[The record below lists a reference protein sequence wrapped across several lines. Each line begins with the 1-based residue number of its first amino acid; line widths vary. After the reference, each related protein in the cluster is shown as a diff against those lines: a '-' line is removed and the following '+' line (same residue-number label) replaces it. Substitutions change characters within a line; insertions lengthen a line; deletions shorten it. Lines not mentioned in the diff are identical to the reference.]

1 MMSETTDPRKIPAL
15 PAWKVIWEMIRFRP
29 WLWLVDLISVT
40 LLRLCWQ
47 LAPALIIKAFFDMV
61 TGAKQLTFGIW
72 AIVAFLA
79 ATWIGRVI
87 ASYGFYYAD
96 VPIFADMDM
105 LLRKNLLRHIL
116 KRPGASPLPD
126 SAGEAVSRFKKDVD
140 EIPLFVILINDVMI
154 GLVIIAI
161 AILLMAQI
169 SPSVT
174 IMALIPLGIV
184 GIVAN
189 LATGR
194 IEHYRRTSRQAGG
207 KVTGFIGEFFGAVQ
221 AVKVATAEKNVIGYF
236 HKLNDQRR
244 VLTVREK
251 LFDDVLGSIYRNTST
266 LGTGVI
272 LVLVGQSMRTGN
284 FTLGDF
290 SLFVYLLQSMGDLTT
305 FGGMLAAR
313 YKQLNVSVQRMYH
326 LMENAP
332 LDALVEHSPIHL
344 DGPLP
349 EVVYP
354 AKTASDRLSELAAS
368 RLTFHYPGSTNGI
381 EGIHVNIKRGMLTV
395 ITGRIGSGKTTLLR
409 VLLGLLPFESGEIR
423 WNGTILASPADFLVP
438 PRCAYTAQVPRL
450 FSNTLRNNI
459 LLGLQRSDDEIYSA
473 TKLAVMDRDLE
484 QMDDNL
490 ETRVG
495 ARGVKLS
502 GGQAQRA
509 AAARMF
515 IRQPEIVVFDDLSS
529 ALDVETEQQLWE
541 RIFEHNGTSTPGRGA
556 GLTCLVVSHRRPLLR
571 RADHII
577 VLKDGRMESEGRL
590 DELLERSAEMRELW
604 KLEENE
610 N

>member
-1 MMSETTDPRKIPAL
+1 MTETTFTSKIPAL
-15 PAWKVIWEMIRFRP
+15 PAWKVIWEMLTFRP
-29 WLWLVDLISVT
+29 WYWFVDLVSVA
-40 LLRLCWQ
+40 LIRFCWQ
-47 LAPALIIKAFFDMV
+47 VGPALIIKAFFDMV
-61 TGAKQLTFGIW
+61 TGEAQLTFGIW
-72 AIVAFLA
+72 AIIAFFVAL
-79 ATWIGRVI
+79 WIGRII

-96 VPIFADMDM
+96 VPIFAEIST
-105 LLRKNLLRHIL
+105 LLRRNLLKYIL
-116 KRPGASPLPD
+116 RRPGASQLPD
-126 SAGEAVSRFKKDVD
+126 SAGEAVSRFKTDVN
-140 EIPLFVILINDVMI
+140 EIPLFVILINDIMVGLIII
-154 GLVIIAI
+154 GVSIA
-161 AILLMAQI
+161 LMTQI

-174 IMALIPLGIV
+174 VMALIPLVIV
-184 GIVAN
+184 GIIAN
-189 LATGR
+189 IATGR

-221 AVKVATAEKNVIGYF
+221 AVKVATAEKNVIDYF

-244 VLTVREK
+244 ILTIREK
-251 LFDDVLGSIYRNTST
+251 LFDEVLGSIYRNTST

-332 LDALVEHSPIHL
+332 VNALVEHSKIDL
-344 DGPLP
+344 EGPLP
-349 EVVYP
+349 EVIYP
-354 AKTASDRLSELAAS
+354 TKSASDQLNELVAEQ
-368 RLTFHYPGSTNGI
+368 LTFHYPESTNGI
-381 EGIHVNIKRGMLTV
+381 DGVSLNIKRNSLTV
-395 ITGRIGSGKTTLLR
+395 VTGRIGSGKTTLLR
-409 VLLGLLPFESGEIR
+409 TLLGLLPLESGEIR
-423 WNGTILASPADFLVP
+423 WNGELVASPGDFFIP

-459 LLGLQRSDDEIYSA
+459 LLGLDRSDDDIYRA

-484 QMDDNL
+484 QLEDNL
-490 ETRVG
+490 ETMVG

-502 GGQAQRA
+502 GGQAQRS

-515 IRQPEIVVFDDLSS
+515 VREPELVVFDDLSS
-529 ALDVETEQQLWE
+529 ALDVETESQLWE
-541 RIFEHNGTSTPGRGA
+541 RIFEQEN
-556 GLTCLVVSHRRPLLR
+556 LTCLVVSHRRPLLR

-577 VLKDGRMESEGRL
+577 VLKDGKIESEGTL
-590 DELLERSAEMRELW
+590 DELLTTSPEMRELW
-604 KLEENE
+604 KLEE
-610 N
+610 